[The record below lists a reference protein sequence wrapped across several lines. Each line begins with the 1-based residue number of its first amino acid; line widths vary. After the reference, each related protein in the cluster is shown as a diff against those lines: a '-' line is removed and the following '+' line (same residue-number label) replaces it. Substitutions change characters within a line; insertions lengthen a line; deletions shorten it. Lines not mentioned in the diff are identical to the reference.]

1 MIDEILERRDFIQR
15 ELNEAQ
21 EECNSCPH
29 ENDLGKEACS
39 DCGTNTRIT
48 NLENELGI
56 IDEVMEEF

>member
-21 EECNSCPH
+21 EECNSCPR

-39 DCGTNTRIT
+39 DCGTNTRIA
-48 NLENELGI
+48 NLENELRI
-56 IDEVMEEF
+56 IDEVMEGF